1 MTRLGSLL
9 NIHAVAA
16 KLRNRQTAVVLFFF
30 LLVPVLA
37 LTAGMN
43 KELNVGGLVLVFLLF
58 VGCVLFVQ
66 ANELPAFYRLIFW
79 VFIFGFLLNT
89 WYELLHSTLYTH
101 FTQPGY
107 TYPELVYMLLESAA
121 GDGFISLNLLFAV
134 TIFRRGEWRWALPW
148 PRKNVLFV
156 TILAIGIQIAVE
168 VISLRSGAWAYNAA
182 MPIIPVLDVG
192 LTPTIQ
198 MPLLILPTFWL
209 AQRVARSPREAEAHS
224 PSKES

>member
-1 MTRLGSLL
+1 M
-9 NIHAVAA
+9 
-16 KLRNRQTAVVLFFF
+16 NR
-30 LLVPVLA
+30 
-37 LTAGMN
+37 
-43 KELNVGGLVLVFLLF
+43 ELNVGGLVLVFLLF
-58 VGCVLFVQ
+58 VGCMLLVP
-66 ANELPAFYRLIFW
+66 ANELPAFYRLVFW
-79 VFIFGFLLNT
+79 VFSFGFLLNT
-89 WYELLHSTLYTH
+89 WYELFHSMFYTH

-107 TYPELVYMLLESAA
+107 TYAELVYMLLESAV

-134 TIFRRGEWRWALPW
+134 TIFRRGKWRWALPW

-168 VISLRSGAWAYNAA
+168 VISLGSGEWAYNAA
-182 MPIIPVLDVG
+182 MPIIPVLGVG

-209 AQRVARSPREAEAHS
+209 AQRVARPPTETEAHS